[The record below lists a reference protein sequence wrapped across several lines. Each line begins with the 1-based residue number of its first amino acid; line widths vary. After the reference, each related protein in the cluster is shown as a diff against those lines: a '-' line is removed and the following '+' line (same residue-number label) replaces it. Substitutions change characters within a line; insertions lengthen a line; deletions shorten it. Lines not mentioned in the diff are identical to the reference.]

1 MPIGEAEV
9 AVLVDGTSTDEITQF
24 ILAARKVVGAA
35 DAQVERCEVP
45 FAHTQVGEQREARI
59 GRTAQAGH
67 IVKDHMLL
75 AELVI
80 ELQVE
85 QRHVAV
91 GLPFVEHQF
100 AGGLAYPQSGHIVLS
115 MRTEDGGQLMIHH
128 LATTFPGK
136 VHPYVK
142 VVANGESQAQTGISA
157 FEQLVMVPSED
168 TCCKQRLRHRHRR
181 VVVVVLGMT
190 SSMQF
195 DHHGTFDRRKPAQ
208 GAFGEPGFTAHC
220 PTHSLLH
227 LKTLT

>member
-1 MPIGEAEV
+1 
-9 AVLVDGTSTDEITQF
+9 
-24 ILAARKVVGAA
+24 
-35 DAQVERCEVP
+35 
-45 FAHTQVGEQREARI
+45 
-59 GRTAQAGH
+59 
-67 IVKDHMLL
+67 MLL

-100 AGGLAYPQSGHIVLS
+100 AGCLAYPQSWHIVLA
-115 MRTEDGGQLMIHH
+115 MRAEDGGQLMILH

-136 VHPYVK
+136 VHLNVK
-142 VVANGESQAQTGISA
+142 VVTDGKSQAQTGIGA
-157 FEQLVMVPSED
+157 FEELVMVPSED

-208 GAFGEPGFTAHC
+208 GTFGEPGFTAHC